1 MNKHVPM
8 RMCMVCRTMKPK
20 NELIRFVNLNGTAVI
35 DSEMLIQKR
44 GAYLCKSGECAA
56 MLRKKRGLERHL
68 KAEAAGVYDAID
80 SFLK

>member
-8 RMCMVCRTMKPK
+8 RMCMACRTMKPK
-20 NELIRFVNLNGTAVI
+20 SELIRFVNLNGTAVI
-35 DSEMLIQKR
+35 DSKMKLQQR
-44 GAYLCKSGECAA
+44 GAYLCKSEECAA
-56 MLRKKRGLERHL
+56 LLRKKHGIERHL